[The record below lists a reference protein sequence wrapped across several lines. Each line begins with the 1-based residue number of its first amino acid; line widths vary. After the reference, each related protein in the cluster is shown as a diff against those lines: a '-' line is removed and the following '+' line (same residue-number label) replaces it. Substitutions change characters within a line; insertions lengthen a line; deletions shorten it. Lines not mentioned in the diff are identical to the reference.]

1 LTSIYYKWIA
11 WHLKYRTDIYIKLI
25 IEEIKKEAQ
34 NVNSLVFNKDD
45 EYIFGEELDG
55 MVKSMKSF
63 TIQKYHGK
71 K

>member
-1 LTSIYYKWIA
+1 MKLT
-11 WHLKYRTDIYIKLI
+11 

-34 NVNSLVFNKDD
+34 NANSLVFNKDD